1 MGDHAHTLDAEG
13 ALRCSRPNRDK
24 RRTEIL
30 RAGEVVPRRVE
41 AGRIGDVDC
50 LHGEAKGGPF
60 VEMRLADRRTRLSNG
75 LVVRELS
82 DSGKQTAGVA
92 ASSNS
97 WTCGSSSTA
106 SFPRRVMPNAVMRA
120 CFHFRF
126 AASSKKAMSLGLD
139 PGQPPSM

>member
-82 DSGKQTAGVA
+82 DSGKQTAILSANYENDPMHLA
-92 ASSNS
+92 AS
-97 WTCGSSSTA
+97 
-106 SFPRRVMPNAVMRA
+106 
-120 CFHFRF
+120 RF
-126 AASSKKAMSLGLD
+126 ALELLS
-139 PGQPPSM
+139 P